1 MTEDEAASALL
12 AFVFSGALGSP
23 NGRGVG
29 YALIETTP
37 TTFSWSAALEDI
49 DGPAVPVDRYLVKI
63 DRRSG
68 AISPPELIQ
77 LSETELAEVIVS
89 ATGQHLASSTR
100 FTDGALSISYKV
112 TVRENAD
119 DAYVIQLRNHGN
131 VASMDALMMLVSKT
145 VDPRILP
152 VPCVYPIPGERSR
165 QEATGMGRQI
175 TRLVQGTVA
184 SAVYP
189 SLSHDEKL
197 VFVRRMACAFQ
208 ACWSIPLPEPR
219 LIGEL
224 IATADLD
231 VGGGDAIHLHVGP
244 DRHYRLGGPFS
255 SVREHLQAYIKAS
268 LVALEK
274 QQDIEEYRDQYLE
287 RIRDFINNRMD
298 TNVIP
303 FIVEHTPVVAIHSD
317 MGPHNIIVSDHS
329 PVNIQA
335 IIDWEFVASAP
346 FASQYRI
353 IEMLFRQPAANGFGP
368 EYEGAAELREAFW
381 NAIPRWKKSW
391 FDSES
396 TQVFLEWFKF
406 GLFLKPE
413 WRPKDLPEEQ
423 AREYWRENI
432 RVVEGIL
439 QKYAS

>member
-1 MTEDEAASALL
+1 MTKDEAASALL

-23 NGRGVG
+23 NGAGVG

-63 DRRSG
+63 DRRSR
-68 AISPPELIQ
+68 AISPPELIK
-77 LSETELAEVIVS
+77 LSETELAEVILS

-112 TVRENAD
+112 TVQENAD
-119 DAYVIQLRNHGN
+119 DAYVVQLRHHGN
-131 VASMDALMMLVSKT
+131 VASMDALMMLVSNT

-152 VPCVYPIPGERSR
+152 VPPVYPIPGERSR
-165 QEATGMGRQI
+165 QDATGMGRQI
-175 TRLVQGTVA
+175 TRLIQGTVA

-224 IATADLD
+224 IAKADLD
-231 VGGGDAIHLHVGP
+231 VGGGDAIHLNIGP
-244 DRHYRLGGPFS
+244 DRHYSLGGPFS
-255 SVREHLQAYIKAS
+255 SVREYLQAYIKSS

-274 QQDIEEYRDQYLE
+274 QQDIEEYKEQYLE

-298 TNVIP
+298 TNIIP
-303 FIVEHTPVVAIHSD
+303 SIVEDTYVVAIHSD

-335 IIDWEFVASAP
+335 VIDWEFVASAP

-353 IEMLFRQPAANGFGP
+353 IEMLFRKSAANGFGP
-368 EYEGAAELREAFW
+368 EYEGATELREAFW
-381 NAIPRWKKSW
+381 NAIPQWKKSW

-413 WRPKDLPEEQ
+413 WRPKDLQEDQ

-432 RVVEGIL
+432 RIVEDIL
-439 QKYAS
+439 QKYA